1 MKYVTFKV
9 GKDDFG
15 IPVDQ
20 VKEVVSAHSMQAMP
34 GVEKEWLGVITLHQ
48 HSLAVF
54 NLHKMLGFEPK
65 TSPYIM
71 VVTLKPQLLG
81 LPIDGILG
89 VLEINDHQVDLA
101 EKMLGISGVARVEG
115 RTLFLLN
122 LASLLGEH
130 EKAAS

>member
-20 VKEVVSAHSMQAMP
+20 VKEVVPAHFMQEMP

-54 NLHKMLGFEPK
+54 NLHKILGFAPK
-65 TSPYIM
+65 ISPYIM

-89 VLEINDHQVDLA
+89 VLEINDHQVDLT
-101 EKMLGISGVARVEG
+101 EKMLGISGVARMEG
-115 RTLFLLN
+115 KTLFLLN
-122 LASLLGEH
+122 LASLLGE
-130 EKAAS
+130 KVAS